1 MTLSPLRQHFELGRR
16 AAADMAYYTHGMLD
30 LEALVAEVAKH
41 PLLYKP
47 GHCEQRDFYKRTQAW
62 KAIAK
67 AMNATPA
74 TCKRQWRS
82 VRDRFVREERLSRA
96 AGQQE
101 TEEER
106 LAKWGLYKHLDF
118 LAKVYKSRPNGKRTL
133 SGGAGSGKN
142 SVRSGRV
149 GTSQPLR
156 PSAQAEPLQAAQLM
170 QSLVG
175 DKGAAD
181 SADYD
186 AGSECVILHPDVIT
200 QSVLL
205 SMVNVPSPDEIIVPD
220 QPSPMDVQESRTNC
234 GAASGQGQTTESSQ
248 RAPAGTAFDHVT
260 IKEEPLSC
268 VTSEEETAGSGG
280 TLPGG
285 DSADTAGNEQTVS
298 HPGPRSPVPRRA
310 LRRKPMSNPTT
321 TTRPRRT
328 YDVDDVRI
336 RVDDEAS
343 DGEDTASTNAL
354 LRHLE
359 KAMERIGVA
368 AGATEQCRL
377 PHVDLADSDTMFLL
391 SLRERLRNFG
401 PRERSLALVKIQA
414 VLHEIEFGTAAH

>member
-1 MTLSPLRQHFELGRR
+1 
-16 AAADMAYYTHGMLD
+16 MAYYTHGMLD

-101 TEEER
+101 TDEER

-142 SVRSGRV
+142 SVRGGRV

-156 PSAQAEPLQAAQLM
+156 PSAQPEPLQAAQMM

-175 DKGAAD
+175 DKGAAA

-220 QPSPMDVQESRTNC
+220 QQSPMDVQDSRTDC
-234 GAASGQGQTTESSQ
+234 GAASGQGQTTESAQ
-248 RAPAGTAFDHVT
+248 RTPVGTAFHHVT

-268 VTSEEETAGSGG
+268 VTSEEETAGSG
-280 TLPGG
+280 TLRGG
-285 DSADTAGNEQTVS
+285 DSADTAGNEQTAS
-298 HPGPRSPVPRRA
+298 RTRSRRA

-321 TTRPRRT
+321 RTRPRRT
-328 YDVDDVRI
+328 DDVEDVRI
-336 RVDDEAS
+336 GVDDEGS
-343 DGEDTASTNAL
+343 DGEDTGSINAL

-368 AGATEQCRL
+368 VGTTEQCRL
-377 PHVDLADSDTMFLL
+377 PHVDLGDSDTMFLL